1 MGASCRIFFRRSL
14 FFLFYFLVLIWRQL
28 VARYSSSSSI
38 FLFLFGDS

>member
-28 VARYSSSSSI
+28 VARYSSSSI